1 VHKTHF
7 LYNINRDYD
16 PSIGRYIESDPIG
29 LEGGSFSTYTYV
41 EGNPVSLVDPNGL
54 FEMYGNWGGS
64 NWSGGKSGQRIPTN
78 LMPPTDNYDACYAQ
92 HDYCYAARDAQSCS
106 ANGNPKTSTCDA
118 ALSSCL
124 EAARDSGNKPSTW
137 WGYPFIPASD
147 AWATA
152 NGAAHRWFGD

>member
-1 VHKTHF
+1 MHKTHF

-92 HDYCYAARDAQSCS
+92 HDYCYAARD
-106 ANGNPKTSTCDA
+106 
-118 ALSSCL
+118 
-124 EAARDSGNKPSTW
+124 SGNKPSTW